1 MSSIWFWLSLAST
14 VVAVFFSV
22 TCYALGGLSPALLR
36 GASAKPKHDRRI
48 AGLSEHRGELLQILV
63 VLRLF
68 FIIAVVVFV
77 HLWVRESTGGPLWAT
92 VLTLITAV
100 IVLTV
105 FVGLI
110 PLAWA
115 RYAGAGV
122 LLRAAPM
129 LLACRS
135 ALGPFRKV
143 FKFFDILV
151 SRLAGVPAGDRQN
164 HIEEHLRTL
173 VAEGERE
180 GAIDEDEKQMIEGI
194 FEFGQADAANI
205 MTPRTDIVSIEADA
219 SLGDVGRVIMS
230 KGHSRIPVQE
240 GSLDTIVGVLY
251 AKDLIAELSETDGM
265 ARRVKEVMR
274 KAIFVPETKKLDE
287 LLRKFQ
293 SAKVHIAIVLDEY
306 GGTAGLVT
314 IEDVLEEIVGE
325 IADEYE
331 TKPEP
336 MLEQVGERTFDVDA
350 RVHIDDV
357 NEEMEVALPED
368 DDYETVGG
376 FVFSALGYIPKVGE
390 VFERDG
396 LRFTVLDAEQRRIN
410 KVRIE
415 ILRQDVSDA

>member
-1 MSSIWFWLSLAST
+1 M
-14 VVAVFFSV
+14 
-22 TCYALGGLSPALLR
+22 
-36 GASAKPKHDRRI
+36 
-48 AGLSEHRGELLQILV
+48 
-63 VLRLF
+63 
-68 FIIAVVVFV
+68 
-77 HLWVRESTGGPLWAT
+77 WAT

-129 LLACRS
+129 LLAYRS